1 MPTLSQLIGFL
12 VTSIVI
18 IAIPG
23 PSVVFSVGRTLALGR
38 STGLLTVIG
47 NALGGSVWL
56 LATAFGVSTLL
67 VAFPWLLAAV
77 KIAGA
82 AYLGYLGFNT
92 IRKSG
97 AQQAQIE
104 QSNLTP
110 QSSWTTLKQGFLVG
124 LSNPKVAVFFL
135 AVLPQFINEGGNFT
149 VQFLVLGLTFEVLG
163 IIGDSTY
170 VVAAALV
177 RDWILVKPTRLG
189 LIVRAG
195 GSMIMGLAAWL
206 LIASLL
212 EVK

>member
-12 VTSIVI
+12 ITSIVI

-38 STGLLTVIG
+38 TTGLLTVLG
-47 NALGGSVWL
+47 NTLGGSMWL

-67 VAFPWLLAAV
+67 GAFPWLLAAV

-92 IRKSG
+92 VRKSG

-104 QSNLTP
+104 QSNLAP

-135 AVLPQFINEGGNFT
+135 AVLPQFINETGNFT
-149 VQFLVLGLTFEVLG
+149 LQFVILGLTFEVLG
-163 IIGDSTY
+163 TIGDSIY
-170 VVAAALV
+170 VVTAALV
-177 RDWILVKPTRLG
+177 RDWILVKPARLG

-195 GSMIMGLAAWL
+195 GTMIMGLAAWL
-206 LIASLL
+206 LIASVL
-212 EVK
+212 EVH